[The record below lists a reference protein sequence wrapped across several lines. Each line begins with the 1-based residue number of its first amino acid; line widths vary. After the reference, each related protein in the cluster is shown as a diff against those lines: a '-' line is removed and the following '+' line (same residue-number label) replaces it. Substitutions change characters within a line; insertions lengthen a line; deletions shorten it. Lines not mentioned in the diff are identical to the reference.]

1 MSTAYSLSFI
11 PLKLIHRHTEDGPQ
25 IQYSCERIW
34 HTGKLTDSP
43 TVEEIQGL
51 VLHRICN
58 RLRYSFDSSMSCELY
73 ALASSIQIPKQSTP
87 SVLKATLNDFDPTFL
102 ELNMDELDTIDDLKS
117 IVMSQFVTVV
127 VVYELIDYAIIP
139 LYRTDARYVVSGRLL
154 SERSILAIGT
164 FGEVEDQIRLSM
176 QGDIS
181 TFKFYQ
187 YLDAEV
193 ESIQKLQET
202 LENSDPHT
210 LDKKLVPLTRS
221 DELGLIPLLDRKTVI
236 IAISGLS
243 PSQLLC
249 MYLAKNDEGFRGILD
264 RDMIANAARK
274 RMTPSTAAQKSNFIR
289 TQKLGRLDAIYNGRP
304 PELSALLSGYT
315 ILSLQI
321 SRKPWKHQSTS

>member
-11 PLKLIHRHTEDGPQ
+11 PLKRIHRHTEDGPQ

-127 VVYELIDYAIIP
+127 VVY
-139 LYRTDARYVVSGRLL
+139 
-154 SERSILAIGT
+154 
-164 FGEVEDQIRLSM
+164 
-176 QGDIS
+176 GDIS

-210 LDKKLVPLTRS
+210 LDKKQLSLQYLS
-221 DELGLIPLLDRKTVI
+221 ESLHVI
-236 IAISGLS
+236 AE
-243 PSQLLC
+243 
-249 MYLAKNDEGFRGILD
+249 EGFRGILD